1 MALYSYKAKTK
12 KGEIIEDVMQAADRK
27 DVATALTSENYQV
40 LTIRKID
47 TKTGS
52 FTGGSISV
60 SEKAAFC
67 RFLATML
74 RAGLTL
80 PKAMEIIKEE
90 TKNKKLE
97 KVLYDLSY
105 EVRRGKTISSVLAKY
120 KNDFDPV
127 FLTMVKAG
135 EESGTLD
142 KSFDY
147 LAKQLLSSYEL
158 SQKIKGAMM
167 YPAVIVCAMLAEFTI
182 MLVFVLP
189 KLSDVFLEL
198 NVPLPATTK
207 FILGIGSFVGKNTVE
222 VIVGLLIALII
233 IGLIFFIQKARAAI
247 VNFLLKLPA
256 IKKVTTE
263 VDIARFARTLGTL
276 LKSGVPIMVS
286 LDVCADVIRQPQL
299 KKQAKL
305 FSAGVASGK
314 TLSEIITSGK
324 NPFPPTVTQTIK
336 AGEESGSL
344 EEVLE
349 EMADFYEKEV
359 DYNIKKLTT
368 LLEPLLM
375 LIIGIA
381 VGAMVVMM
389 ITPIYSLVG
398 GMGKF

>member
-1 MALYSYKAKTK
+1 M
-12 KGEIIEDVMQAADRK
+12 
-27 DVATALTSENYQV
+27 
-40 LTIRKID
+40 
-47 TKTGS
+47 
-52 FTGGSISV
+52 
-60 SEKAAFC
+60 
-67 RFLATML
+67 
-74 RAGLTL
+74 
-80 PKAMEIIKEE
+80 
-90 TKNKKLE
+90 
-97 KVLYDLSY
+97 
-105 EVRRGKTISSVLAKY
+105 
-120 KNDFDPV
+120 
-127 FLTMVKAG
+127 
-135 EESGTLD
+135 
-142 KSFDY
+142 
-147 LAKQLLSSYEL
+147 
-158 SQKIKGAMM
+158 
-167 YPAVIVCAMLAEFTI
+167 
-182 MLVFVLP
+182 
-189 KLSDVFLEL
+189 
-198 NVPLPATTK
+198 
-207 FILGIGSFVGKNTVE
+207 
-222 VIVGLLIALII
+222 
-233 IGLIFFIQKARAAI
+233 
-247 VNFLLKLPA
+247 
-256 IKKVTTE
+256 TTE

-276 LKSGVPIMVS
+276 LKSGVPIMVA
-286 LDVCADVIRQPQL
+286 LDVCADVIRQPHL

>member
-1 MALYSYKAKTK
+1 
-12 KGEIIEDVMQAADRK
+12 MQAADRK
-27 DVATALTSENYQV
+27 DVAASLASENYQV
-40 LTIRKID
+40 LTIRKLD
-47 TKTGS
+47 SKVGALS
-52 FTGGSISV
+52 GGSISV
-60 SEKAAFC
+60 SDKAAFC

-80 PKAMEIIKEE
+80 PKAIEIIKEE

-97 KVLYDLSY
+97 KVLFDLSY
-105 EVRRGKTISSVLAKY
+105 EVRKGKNISSVLSKY
-120 KNDFDPV
+120 KNDFDQV

-147 LAKQLLSSYEL
+147 LAKQLLASYEL
-158 SQKIKGAMM
+158 IQKVKGAMM
-167 YPAVIVCAMLAEFTI
+167 YPAVIICAMLANFVI

-189 KLSDVFLEL
+189 KLSTVFLQL
-198 NVPLPATTK
+198 NVPLPPTTR
-207 FILGIGSFVGKNTVE
+207 FVLGIGNFVGENTIG
-222 VIVGLLIALII
+222 VIVGVL
-233 IGLIFFIQKARAAI
+233 IGLIVVGAIFFIQKSRQI
-247 VNFLLKLPA
+247 VIDIVLRFPA
-256 IKKVTTE
+256 ISKVTTQ
-263 VDIARFARTLGTL
+263 VDIARFSRTLSTL
-276 LKSGVPIMVS
+276 LKSGVPIMVA
-286 LDVCADVIRQPQL
+286 LDVCSEILRQPQL

-305 FSAGVASGK
+305 YSAGVASGQ
-314 TLSEIITSGK
+314 TLSAIITSGK
-324 NPFPPTVTQTIK
+324 QIFPATVVQTIK

-359 DYNIKKLTT
+359 DYDLKRLTA

-375 LIIGIA
+375 LIIGVA
-381 VGAMVVMM
+381 VGAMVIIM

>member
-1 MALYSYKAKTK
+1 MALYTYKVKTK
-12 KGEIIEDVMQAADRK
+12 KGDIVEDVMQAIDKK
-27 DVATALTSENYQV
+27 DVVASLTSENYQI
-40 LTIRKID
+40 LTIRRLD
-47 TKTGS
+47 TKSGS
-52 FTGGSISV
+52 FTGGSISI

-80 PKAMEIIKEE
+80 PKSIDIIKEE
-90 TKNKKLE
+90 TKNKKME
-97 KVLYDLSY
+97 KILYDLSY
-105 EVRRGKTISSVLAKY
+105 EIRKGKSLSSVLSKY
-120 KNDFDPV
+120 KRDFDPV

-147 LAKQLLSSYEL
+147 LAKQLLASHEL
-158 SQKIKGAMM
+158 IQKVKGAMM
-167 YPAVIVCAMLAEFTI
+167 YPAVIISAMMAVFFI

-189 KLSDVFLEL
+189 KLSSVFTSL
-198 NVPLPATTK
+198 NVPLPPTTK
-207 FILGIGSFVGKNTVE
+207 FVLGVGNFVGGNTLG
-222 VIVGLLIALII
+222 VIIGLLIAII
-233 IGLIFFIQKARAAI
+233 IVGLIFYIQSARQFIL
-247 VNFLLKLPA
+247 NFFLRFPA
-256 IKKVTTE
+256 VKSVTLQ
-263 VDIARFARTLGTL
+263 VDIARFSRTLSTL

-286 LDVCADVIRQPQL
+286 LDVCSNILRQPEL

-305 FSAGVASGK
+305 FSAGVASGHS
-314 TLSEIITSGK
+314 LSEIITTGK
-324 NPFPPTVTQTIK
+324 GVFPSTVIQTIK

-359 DYNIKKLTT
+359 DYNLKRLTS

-381 VGAMVVMM
+381 VGGMVIIM

-398 GMGKF
+398 GMDKF